1 MTDAHALVA
10 NAIFKRLLK
19 LKLFQRKRTT
29 AKKTPR
35 GVIRKNKHSLG
46 FVRFWSQ
53 STSMQIRYI
62 GNFVNLSESPS
73 FVPGLRQSETL
84 QIPSMV

>member
-1 MTDAHALVA
+1 MTGVHALVT

-19 LKLFQRKRTT
+19 LKLFQRKGPLQR
-29 AKKTPR
+29 KHR
-35 GVIRKNKHSLG
+35 GLIRKNRHSLE